1 MRTDLGSFVSGS
13 SMNALYDRPEVL
25 DCLTFPA
32 LGDTR
37 GASFGDARSGAPG
50 LVGSVRPELSQDH
63 AGSGNMGSCIPI
75 ETSRPMRGA
84 RHCGLNASCCG
95 VGAPK
100 T

>member
-1 MRTDLGSFVSGS
+1 VPPLIAYPQRAAWRHPV
-13 SMNALYDRPEVL
+13 
-25 DCLTFPA
+25 PA

-63 AGSGNMGSCIPI
+63 AGSGNMRSCIPI